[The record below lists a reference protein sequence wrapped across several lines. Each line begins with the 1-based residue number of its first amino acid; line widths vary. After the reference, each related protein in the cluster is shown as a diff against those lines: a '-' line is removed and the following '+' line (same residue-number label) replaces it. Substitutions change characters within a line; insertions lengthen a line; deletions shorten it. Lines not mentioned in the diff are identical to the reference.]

1 MKRLL
6 VWFIFCQIKV
16 LFSSAWSS
24 FSPGVLGR
32 DRERCV
38 LFKFGTFSCTCYK
51 NQVDSINQDHSL
63 SIIMIPSS
71 TLPRVRAILKELD
84 FEEKDSKSRQLD
96 SKNILH
102 FHHLVSLGEA
112 ADEGVC
118 SADNTAQFRI
128 LSPEG

>member
-1 MKRLL
+1 MYSLNSG
-6 VWFIFCQIKV
+6 
-16 LFSSAWSS
+16 LF
-24 FSPGVLGR
+24 PTPVTR
-32 DRERCV
+32 
-38 LFKFGTFSCTCYK
+38 
-51 NQVDSINQDHSL
+51 INQDHSL

-71 TLPRVRAILKELD
+71 PLFRVRAILKELD

-96 SKNILH
+96 SKFFLH

-118 SADNTAQFRI
+118 STDNTAQFRI